1 MDCLSENVKFTDT
14 LNCVH
19 REYLQK
25 TDWYVIRYLETGIAI
40 PSQITT
46 DRAAA
51 RTACTATCD
60 L

>member
-1 MDCLSENVKFTDT
+1 MTPLDANVKFTDT
-14 LNCVH
+14 LNCEH

-25 TDWYVIRYLETGIAI
+25 TDWYVIRFLEAGTAI
-40 PSQITT
+40 PAQITT

-51 RTACTATCD
+51 RTACTNTCD